1 MYDCL
6 SYATVEQR
14 IGTAGRKQDEA
25 NPQVEKNLQEPD
37 RVRSIL
43 GTSEVYTALYRL

>member
-1 MYDCL
+1 MHDCL
-6 SYATVEQR
+6 SHATAEQG

-25 NPQVEKNLQEPD
+25 NPQVEKNRQEPD

-43 GTSEVYTALYRL
+43 GTS